1 MPVGTDMAAYYARR
15 AEVYERMY
23 AKPERQADL
32 RALESLL
39 PGCFAGRRV
48 LEIACGTGWW
58 TPHGARDASDWLA
71 TDLNPET
78 MTLARHKTLPACVR
92 FQKLDAFSLVGLEAM
107 PFDAAF
113 AGFWW
118 SHLSLAQL
126 PQWLSLLHGRLV
138 PGARVVML
146 DNVYVE
152 GSSTPIFRVDDAG
165 NGYQLRPLDD
175 GSTHEVLKN
184 FPQEADARRA
194 LQQAAQIGGRAAV
207 DVRWHV
213 FEHYWLME
221 YTLREYT
228 VGDDT
233 L

>member
-1 MPVGTDMAAYYARR
+1 MKVESDMGAYYARR
-15 AEVYERMY
+15 AAIYERIY

-32 RALESLL
+32 RAMEALL
-39 PGCFAGRRV
+39 PDCFSGRHV

-58 TPHGARDASDWLA
+58 TPHGAREAASWLA

-78 MTLARHKTLPACVR
+78 MAVARHKAMPACVR
-92 FQKLDAFSLVGLEAM
+92 FQTLDAFSLDGLAATA
-107 PFDAAF
+107 FDAAF

-126 PQWLSLLHGRLV
+126 PQWLSRLHQRLA

-146 DNVYVE
+146 DNAYVE
-152 GSSTPIFRVDDAG
+152 GSSTPVSRVDDAG

-194 LQQAAQIGGRAAV
+194 LQQAAQLGGRPVA
-207 DVRWHV
+207 DVQWHA
-213 FEHYWLME
+213 FEHYWLID
-221 YTLREYT
+221 YRL
-228 VGDDT
+228 
-233 L
+233 